1 MNFLLRQLN
10 ILRTMRP
17 VIINNNKKP
26 IPLIFRTSFS
36 SSPSTQWKSIGSPN
50 KNRKTRAK
58 LKTHQGASKRFF
70 VTGKG
75 QFKRVQAG
83 TQHLM
88 TGLTQNRKRKL
99 KPMVIVKKSQTSL
112 LRKLLPYAGKRAGF
126 RKLDQS
132 ESVWW
137 KSGKLQ
143 KSGALQQAINRSN
156 RLKRYL
162 PPIIYTPTTSTPTT
176 TTTTTTTTI

>member
-1 MNFLLRQLN
+1 
-10 ILRTMRP
+10 MRP

-75 QFKRVQAG
+75 SSRYTTFDD
-83 TQHLM
+83 
-88 TGLTQNRKRKL
+88 GLTQNRKRKL
-99 KPMVIVKKSQTSL
+99 KPMVIVKKSQTV
-112 LRKLLPYAGKRAGF
+112 YCRAGF

-132 ESVWW
+132 ESVGGSLVNY
-137 KSGKLQ
+137 KNRACS
-143 KSGALQQAINRSN
+143 STAINRSN